1 MAEIQ
6 KTSPIRLSQATH
18 DLRNRS
24 MAGEFGKQLT
34 ENYCAIIDV
43 PNYEALSDYEKYT
56 VALEAVVTQCPI
68 RLVDGEWLAGS
79 ATFDRARENKFP
91 AMIEGQEK
99 WQNFWGKNDHLTP
112 HHQKIITKGLRGLDE
127 QIRESKEAYKN
138 LPQKVH
144 YLEQLEKTVE
154 QIRRWHRRY
163 MDAIDERIANT
174 EGEVKAR
181 WQTVRQ
187 NLCRVPEEPA
197 ANFREAIQSLW
208 FMLAFLR
215 LNANWAAVG
224 RIDWMLGPY
233 LKKDLEEGTITL
245 DEAREY
251 VAHFWIK
258 GCEWVDLL
266 PPAGFPDGD
275 GDGQFYQNVVLSG
288 QDAQGNDETNEVTY
302 LVLDVLEELR
312 IADFPTSVRLS
323 TKSDEKLVRR
333 VAEVTRLGGGLIA
346 IYNDDVVIEALVR
359 FGYPRE
365 EACRYAND
373 GCWEVQIPGKT
384 RFSYKPW
391 DVLAE
396 LHQNVLFLDQEG
408 PSALP
413 YESFDQLFDAYVEQ
427 LRTIFREYRE
437 ARILWKPL
445 RPNLLMS
452 LLVENCIYKARD
464 FVDYGAAYDVRS
476 PHAGGIVD
484 AANALQAIKHVV
496 YDEKMMSLNEF
507 MDILKA
513 DWEGHEEL
521 RLQLRRGLTYYGNGD
536 KAGDAMMQKVFDA
549 YTEVIGERKF
559 YNGILYP
566 AGISTFGRQVIPS
579 FLDRRSANAD
589 GHKKGDILSNNMS
602 PTPGSDIRGAT
613 ATFRSYGSL
622 DMMKLP
628 GGTALEVKMSY
639 ATVRGDDGLEGLVD
653 LLYSFCELGC
663 HFAQLDVVD
672 AAMLKKAY
680 EDPETYGNL
689 VVRVSGWS
697 ARFKTMGRKWQQMVM
712 ERTEMGY

>member
-1 MAEIQ
+1 
-6 KTSPIRLSQATH
+6 
-18 DLRNRS
+18 
-24 MAGEFGKQLT
+24 MAG
-34 ENYCAIIDV
+34 
-43 PNYEALSDYEKYT
+43 
-56 VALEAVVTQCPI
+56 
-68 RLVDGEWLAGS
+68 
-79 ATFDRARENKFP
+79 
-91 AMIEGQEK
+91 
-99 WQNFWGKNDHLTP
+99 
-112 HHQKIITKGLRGLDE
+112 
-127 QIRESKEAYKN
+127 
-138 LPQKVH
+138 
-144 YLEQLEKTVE
+144 
-154 QIRRWHRRY
+154 
-163 MDAIDERIANT
+163 
-174 EGEVKAR
+174 
-181 WQTVRQ
+181 
-187 NLCRVPEEPA
+187 
-197 ANFREAIQSLW
+197 
-208 FMLAFLR
+208 
-215 LNANWAAVG
+215 
-224 RIDWMLGPY
+224 
-233 LKKDLEEGTITL
+233 
-245 DEAREY
+245 
-251 VAHFWIK
+251 
-258 GCEWVDLL
+258 
-266 PPAGFPDGD
+266 
-275 GDGQFYQNVVLSG
+275 
-288 QDAQGNDETNEVTY
+288 
-302 LVLDVLEELR
+302 
-312 IADFPTSVRLS
+312 IADFPTSVRLRA
-323 TKSDEKLVRR
+323 KSDEKLVRR

-365 EACRYAND
+365 EACRFAND

-396 LHQNVLFLDQEG
+396 LHQNVLLLDQEG
-408 PSALP
+408 PSNLP
-413 YESFDQLFDAYVEQ
+413 YENFDQLFDAYVEQ
-427 LRTIFREYRE
+427 LRTIFRQYRE
-437 ARILWKPL
+437 DRILWKPL

-464 FVDYGAAYDVRS
+464 FVDCGAAYDVRS

-484 AANALQAIKHVV
+484 AANALQAIKYVV

-602 PTPGSDIRGAT
+602 PTTGSDVRGAT

-622 DMMKLP
+622 DMLKLP

-639 ATVRGDDGLEGLVD
+639 STVRGEDGLDGLVD

-680 EDPETYGNL
+680 DDPETYGNL

-697 ARFKTMGRKWQQMVM
+697 ARFKTMGRKWQQMVL